1 MLSNEVADHLN
12 QALATMRSFVDQAE
26 ASIAREKGSTGHD
39 PCEIIGQ
46 VQAKLAWG
54 IANAASCI
62 QDALYAAAFESER
75 GDA

>member
-1 MLSNEVADHLN
+1 MLSDQVEGHLN

-26 ASIAREKGSTGHD
+26 TSIAREAGSTGRD
-39 PCEIIGQ
+39 PGEIIGQ

-54 IANAASCI
+54 MANAASCI
-62 QDALYAAAFESER
+62 QDALYTAAFEREH